1 MNDSASLTP
10 IQGPS
15 TVTCL
20 IVTFVSQLPHWLH
33 QLPTAGKAGVNTNL
47 HTEFLLQIWKQQED
61 STVLLARNKQ
71 HHKEKNTEKD
81 SKGKA

>member
-1 MNDSASLTP
+1 MNNSASLTP

-15 TVTCL
+15 TVTCM
-20 IVTFVSQLPHWLH
+20 IVTFLSQIPHWLH
-33 QLPTAGKAGVNTNL
+33 RLPTAGKASVNTAS
-47 HTEFLLQIWKQQED
+47 D
-61 STVLLARNKQ
+61 SAMLLARNKQ